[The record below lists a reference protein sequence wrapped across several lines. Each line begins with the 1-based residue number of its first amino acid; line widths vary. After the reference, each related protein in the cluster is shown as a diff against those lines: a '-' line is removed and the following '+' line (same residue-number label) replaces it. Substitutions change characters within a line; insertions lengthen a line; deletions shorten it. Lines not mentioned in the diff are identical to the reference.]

1 MEGEFYRD
9 DSMQKEV
16 YHERVSVLL
25 EALPYIQKFRGLS
38 IVIKLGG
45 SAMAED
51 SLRKE
56 FAKNIVLL
64 QYVGIKPIIVHGGGP
79 QINSMLEQ
87 LSIPTEF
94 IEGYRVTNEDSMGI
108 VEMVLAGK
116 INKDL
121 TALIN
126 LAGGKAVGISGRD
139 GNIAFADPYILERSS
154 KDGKKEAVPLGRV
167 GRIRPEHIDPSLLHN
182 LENCGYVP
190 VIAPIA
196 FSLTDQ
202 KGPLNINAD
211 TMAAA
216 VATSMKAEKLI
227 LLTDTPGIIVD
238 NVTEKF
244 IDPPRAGLLKRE
256 KKVIGGML
264 PKLDC
269 CIDAVCAGTNTA
281 HIIDGRSAHSLLLEI
296 FTDQGIG
303 TMIARTKPPS
313 S

>member
-1 MEGEFYRD
+1 MHPEL
-9 DSMQKEV
+9 
-16 YHERVSVLL
+16 YHERTSVLL
-25 EALPYIQKFRGLS
+25 EALPYIRKFSGTS

-56 FAKNIVLL
+56 FAKSIVLL
-64 QYVGIKPIIVHGGGP
+64 QYVGIKPIVVHGGGP

-94 IEGYRVTNEDSMGI
+94 VEGYRVTNEDSMGI

-126 LAGGKAVGISGRD
+126 LAGGRAVGISGRD
-139 GNIAFADPYILERSS
+139 GNIASAAPYVLERSCE
-154 KDGKKEAVPLGRV
+154 DGKKETVPLGRV
-167 GRIRPEHIDPSLLHN
+167 GRIKPEHIDPSLLHH
-182 LENCGYVP
+182 LEDCGYVP
-190 VIAPIA
+190 VVAPIA

-238 NVTEKF
+238 GATEKF
-244 IDPPRAGLLKRE
+244 IDPQRAEFLKRE
-256 KKVIGGML
+256 KKVVGGML

-269 CIDAVCAGTNTA
+269 CIDAVCAGAKNA
-281 HIIDGRSAHSLLLEI
+281 HIIDGRAPHSLLLEI

-303 TMIARTKPPS
+303 TMIARTPPAS